1 MTMHYDTQQR
11 VLRHICGGI
20 KEFFENSHPEDI
32 DPSAQF
38 ISGFMKNLAATG
50 NFNTDDF
57 TKSINAFSKA
67 ISAK

>member
-1 MTMHYDTQQR
+1 MRYDTQQR
-11 VLRHICGGI
+11 LLNHICGGI
-20 KEFFENSHPEDI
+20 KEFFENSHPDDI

-38 ISGFMKNLAATG
+38 ISRFMKDLAATG

-57 TKSINAFSKA
+57 TKGINAFSKA

>member
-1 MTMHYDTQQR
+1 MHIETQQR
-11 VLRHICGGI
+11 LLNHICGGI
-20 KEFFENSHPEDI
+20 KEFFENSHPDDI

-38 ISGFMKNLAATG
+38 ISRFMKDLAATG

-57 TKSINAFSKA
+57 TKGINAFSKA

>member
-1 MTMHYDTQQR
+1 MRHDTQ
-11 VLRHICGGI
+11 LRLLNHICGGV
-20 KEFFENSHPEDI
+20 KEFFENSHPDDI

-38 ISGFMKNLAATG
+38 ISRFMKDLAATG

-57 TKSINAFSKA
+57 TKGINAFSKA

>member
-1 MTMHYDTQQR
+1 MHYDTK
-11 VLRHICGGI
+11 LRLLNHICGGI
-20 KEFFENSHPEDI
+20 KEFFENAHHQDI

-38 ISGFMKNLAATG
+38 ISRFMKDLAATG

>member
-1 MTMHYDTQQR
+1 MHYDTK
-11 VLRHICGGI
+11 LRLLNHICGGI
-20 KEFFENSHPEDI
+20 KEFFENSHPDDI

-38 ISGFMKNLAATG
+38 ISRFMKDLAATG

-57 TKSINAFSKA
+57 TKGINAFSKA

>member
-1 MTMHYDTQQR
+1 MHIKTQ
-11 VLRHICGGI
+11 LRLLSHICGGI
-20 KEFFENSHPEDI
+20 KEFFENAHPQDI

-57 TKSINAFSKA
+57 TKGINAFSKA
-67 ISAK
+67 VSAK

>member
-1 MTMHYDTQQR
+1 MHYDTK
-11 VLRHICGGI
+11 LRLLNHICGGV

-38 ISGFMKNLAATG
+38 ISRFMKDLAATG

-57 TKSINAFSKA
+57 TKGINAFSKA
-67 ISAK
+67 VSAK

>member
-1 MTMHYDTQQR
+1 MHYDTK
-11 VLRHICGGI
+11 LRLLNHICGGI
-20 KEFFENSHPEDI
+20 KEFFENSHPDDI

-38 ISGFMKNLAATG
+38 ISRFMKDLAATG

>member
-11 VLRHICGGI
+11 VLRQICGGI
-20 KEFFENSHPEDI
+20 KEFFENSHPDDI

-38 ISGFMKNLAATG
+38 ISEFMKSLAATG

-57 TKSINAFSKA
+57 TKGINAFSKA
-67 ISAK
+67 VSAK

>member
-1 MTMHYDTQQR
+1 MHFQTQQR
-11 VLRHICGGI
+11 LLNHICGGI
-20 KEFFENSHPEDI
+20 KEFFENSHPDDI

-38 ISGFMKNLAATG
+38 ISRFMKDLAATG

>member
-1 MTMHYDTQQR
+1 MHYDTK
-11 VLRHICGGI
+11 LRLLNHICGSI
-20 KEFFENSHPEDI
+20 KEFFEYSHPDDI

-38 ISGFMKNLAATG
+38 ISRFMKDLAATG

>member
-1 MTMHYDTQQR
+1 MHFQTQQR
-11 VLRHICGGI
+11 LLNHICGGI
-20 KEFFENSHPEDI
+20 KEFFENSHPDDI

-38 ISGFMKNLAATG
+38 ISRFMKDLAATG

-57 TKSINAFSKA
+57 TKGINAFSKA

>member
-1 MTMHYDTQQR
+1 MDAVVKARLLMN
-11 VLRHICGGI
+11 ICGSI
-20 KEFFENSHPEDI
+20 KEFFENSHPDDI

-38 ISGFMKNLAATG
+38 ISRFMKDLAATG

>member
-1 MTMHYDTQQR
+1 MHFQTQQR
-11 VLRHICGGI
+11 LLNHICGDL
-20 KEFFENSHPEDI
+20 KEFFENSHPDDI

-38 ISGFMKNLAATG
+38 ISRFMKDLAATG

-57 TKSINAFSKA
+57 TKGINAFSKA

>member
-1 MTMHYDTQQR
+1 MHYDTK
-11 VLRHICGGI
+11 LRLLNHICGGV
-20 KEFFENSHPEDI
+20 KEFFENSHPDDI

-38 ISGFMKNLAATG
+38 ISRFMKDLAATG

>member
-1 MTMHYDTQQR
+1 MDAVVKARLLMN
-11 VLRHICGGI
+11 ICGSI
-20 KEFFENSHPEDI
+20 KEFFEYSHPDDI

-38 ISGFMKNLAATG
+38 ISRFMKDLAATG

>member
-1 MTMHYDTQQR
+1 MNIETQIR
-11 VLRHICGGI
+11 LLNHICGGI
-20 KEFFENSHPEDI
+20 KEFFEYSHPDDI

-38 ISGFMKNLAATG
+38 ISRFMKDLAATG

-57 TKSINAFSKA
+57 TKGINAFSKA

>member
-1 MTMHYDTQQR
+1 MHYDTK
-11 VLRHICGGI
+11 LRLLNHICGGV
-20 KEFFENSHPEDI
+20 KEFFENSHPDDI

-38 ISGFMKNLAATG
+38 ISRFMKDLAATG

-57 TKSINAFSKA
+57 TKGINAFSKA

>member
-1 MTMHYDTQQR
+1 MRHDTQ
-11 VLRHICGGI
+11 LRLLNHICGGV
-20 KEFFENSHPEDI
+20 KEFFENSHPDDI

-38 ISGFMKNLAATG
+38 ISGFMKDLAATG

>member
-1 MTMHYDTQQR
+1 MRHDTQ
-11 VLRHICGGI
+11 LRLLNHICGGV
-20 KEFFENSHPEDI
+20 KEFFENSHPDDI

-38 ISGFMKNLAATG
+38 ISRFMKDLAATG